1 MAITSS
7 IVGSLV
13 LLGAVGL
20 MFAKR
25 KRNNRAS
32 RGSARGASM
41 REPLLLPGQQSPS
54 SSRRSSPLRG
64 VHGAGRVMGTAGAR
78 SAIMLAGQSSAD
90 VEAVLRALDGGGNRV
105 SSTPPTLAGL
115 LSDEELLLPGGDPLR
130 RLRAGPR
137 PPCASSIVV
146 LAFDSTLL
154 GMGNALLGPE
164 GVLAPLHSA
173 LLGAGVLPERIAF
186 VGTGEVC
193 TSLLEADGLTPTE
206 EFRQRLGA
214 AQCTELER
222 WSYLSAGRFFVFPWS
237 LKQAE
242 RLKEWLVD
250 CEPEHPA
257 PLDSLPRPMHPQRL
271 SGGVGGR
278 GHHSGD
284 LGSRTG
290 GSGALARTSG
300 PLSPAEGG
308 AGAASEEESG
318 SDEEWDT
325 EWAFQRELDR
335 REFEANENTK
345 MCVAAA
351 RAPPGLSLLQPPARP
366 PPVRPACFVHAND
379 SLACSPPKPPRLLP
393 GTPWLS
399 LNATR
404 ARSTTRQTSAKFVAT
419 HARQRT
425 RTLASACLVGSRC
438 TFQRQCRP
446 AAPGWR
452 RVRARTLTSR
462 SRGVRCGCASTMVSD
477 GGA

>member
-1 MAITSS
+1 
-7 IVGSLV
+7 V
-13 LLGAVGL
+13 
-20 MFAKR
+20 FAKR

-32 RGSARGASM
+32 RGGSARGASSM

-54 SSRRSSPLRG
+54 SSSSRRSSPLRG
-64 VHGAGRVMGTAGAR
+64 VHGAGRARGTAAGAR

-130 RLRAGPR
+130 RLRAAPR
-137 PPCASSIVV
+137 PPCASSIIV

-154 GMGNALLGPE
+154 GMGNTLLGPE

-193 TSLLEADGLTPTE
+193 TSSLEADGITPTE

-242 RLKEWLVD
+242 RLKEWLLD

-257 PLDSLPRPMHPQRL
+257 LDSLPRPMHPQRL

-278 GHHSGD
+278 GRHSGD
-284 LGSRTG
+284 LGSRAG

-366 PPVRPACFVHAND
+366 PAAR
-379 SLACSPPKPPRLLP
+379 PPRML
-393 GTPWLS
+393 
-399 LNATR
+399 R
-404 ARSTTRQTSAKFVAT
+404 AV
-419 HARQRT
+419 
-425 RTLASACLVGSRC
+425 C
-438 TFQRQCRP
+438 
-446 AAPGWR
+446 
-452 RVRARTLTSR
+452 
-462 SRGVRCGCASTMVSD
+462 M
-477 GGA
+477 